1 MENLNNNSNI
11 QNYSLL
17 YNDKINEKDKEI
29 EILKRQIKLSQEKI
43 NRIKIENEVIKEL
56 NYNYKMTH
64 LNNMNLIPK
73 IETKNETNN
82 KFIKRD
88 KYLSTIE
95 EDNQNC
101 IKNELL
107 EKISNFYNNIY
118 KMMNNSNN
126 NIINEFNDFDNI
138 NNLIELEKK
147 FQFIEDNIFL
157 NNSINK

>member
-29 EILKRQIKLSQEKI
+29 EILKRQIKLSKEKI
-43 NRIKIENEVIKEL
+43 NRIKIENEAIKEL